1 MPRGNWALTPVL
13 QVLARATVLAA
24 LLTGCAGD
32 LAVPPDK
39 EGAAPSSSLLND
51 RTGTPLAAS
60 LRDVM
65 ASGALVGRRV
75 RVRGRCL
82 PRDEGDAPAQP
93 TQSSTE
99 WQLAADGI
107 AIFVV
112 GALPGRC
119 AAHGDVTVTITAIVA
134 EDTLPPIGDLPPS
147 PRRFLVIAEEREK

>member
-39 EGAAPSSSLLND
+39 EGAAPSSRLLND
-51 RTGTPLAAS
+51 RTGTLSAS

-75 RVRGRCL
+75 RVKGRCL
-82 PRDEGDAPAQP
+82 PRDVDDAPAQP

-147 PRRFLVIAEEREK
+147 PRRFLVVAEERKE